1 MDSQELQQP
10 QNHQVIMNRFV
21 AAGLADERVVA
32 AFLGGS
38 YAKGTADVYS
48 DLDFGLITTDEA
60 YDDFTASREAFLR
73 RLGEPVFLE
82 DYHGGGADFVFF
94 IFSDGTEGELGL
106 GRESHFTHIHVGPY
120 RVLFDKKGIL
130 AGAVFSWHEPA
141 QAEQIETLRRLINW
155 FWHDLSHHFIT
166 PMARGQLWSAYG
178 ALEELRLTCVNLA
191 RLRQNFQDTA
201 EGYEK
206 VEQALSVEQ
215 LAPLQATCC
224 PMERGAMLQA
234 ALLIVRFYQ
243 ELAPPLAQTH
253 GIPYPADLAR
263 VLYDRLEQLCQ
274 IHLN

>member
-60 YDDFTASREAFLR
+60 YDDFTASREAFIR

-94 IFSDGTEGELGL
+94 IFSDGTEGELAL
-106 GRESHFTHIHVGPY
+106 GRESHFTHIHLGPY
-120 RVLFDKKGIL
+120 RVLLDKKGIL
-130 AGAVFSWHEPA
+130 AGAVFSGHEPA

-155 FWHDLSHHFIT
+155 FWHDLLHHFIT

-191 RLRQNFQDTA
+191 RLRQNFQDAA

-206 VEQALSVEQ
+206 VEQVLPVEQ
-215 LAPLQATCC
+215 LAPLQATFC

-263 VLYDRLEQLCQ
+263 MLSDRLEQLCH
-274 IHLN
+274 IPLN